1 MGNNDPNWRTH
12 IFQRGRY
19 TTNQNALCFWKSR
32 QVLCQQRPYSGFQL
46 RGFLAPGV
54 WQLTCWVRLGSEESK
69 IEKLGLNTHVLK
81 HLWTTTGWWFGTFFI
96 FPNTWDDD
104 PIWLIFFKM
113 VETTN
118 QMSWNHQCLILG
130 CMDVSKRFK
139 KGMNIGIDPSYFAV
153 KQGNMGFWFIK
164 YYQVLYQLFSTAFD
178 QHEIQLRASFMSNLR
193 EISQRAV
200 VKRLFAKSRKRWWCV
215 TCHCIKVFGFSREI
229 LKVS

>member
-1 MGNNDPNWRTH
+1 
-12 IFQRGRY
+12 
-19 TTNQNALCFWKSR
+19 
-32 QVLCQQRPYSGFQL
+32 
-46 RGFLAPGV
+46 
-54 WQLTCWVRLGSEESK
+54 
-69 IEKLGLNTHVLK
+69 
-81 HLWTTTGWWFGTFFI
+81 
-96 FPNTWDDD
+96 
-104 PIWLIFFKM
+104 
-113 VETTN
+113 
-118 QMSWNHQCLILG
+118 
-130 CMDVSKRFK
+130 MDVSKRFK